1 MPCWSRLDLLVAP
14 APGAGRPEAAFALG
28 VDGRAASENPD
39 RAVVNML
46 RRRFTTYDEAQ
57 SQEAHRLVC
66 GHRGQLPMVGGRV

>member
-1 MPCWSRLDLLVAP
+1 
-14 APGAGRPEAAFALG
+14 